1 MSAARR
7 IVAALVAVVAGGSN
21 AASPPPLNAGLHAAE
36 LCVATLPRPASC
48 GPAKVELRADGS
60 MRLRIDDIAYTLT
73 LHSSQVDVI
82 VMHNIVQID
91 GFSAPYE
98 WLGRTLQF
106 VDGER
111 RARYEVRFPPPA
123 AR

>member
-7 IVAALVAVVAGGSN
+7 NAAALLALAAGAIH
-21 AASPPPLNAGLHAAE
+21 AAPPPPLNAGLHAAE

-48 GPAKVELRADGS
+48 GPAKVEVRADGS
-60 MRLRIDDIAYTLT
+60 MRLRVDDIAYTLQ

-91 GFSAPYE
+91 GFTAPYE
-98 WLGRTLQF
+98 WLGPTLQF
-106 VDGER
+106 VDHER
-111 RARYEVRFPPPA
+111 RSRYEIRFMPA
-123 AR
+123 KR